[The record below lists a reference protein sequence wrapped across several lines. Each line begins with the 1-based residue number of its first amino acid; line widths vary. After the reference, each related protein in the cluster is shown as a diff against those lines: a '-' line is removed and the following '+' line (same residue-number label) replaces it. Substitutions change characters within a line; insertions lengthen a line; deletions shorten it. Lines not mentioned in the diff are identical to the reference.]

1 MTRFD
6 PYFCVDGIPVS
17 YSLGGKVR
25 NKQVAET
32 YLKKKVKHEENRKKK
47 AEKPYRD
54 EEKNSK
60 TEK

>member
-1 MTRFD
+1 M
-6 PYFCVDGIPVS
+6 
-17 YSLGGKVR
+17 
-25 NKQVAET
+25 
-32 YLKKKVKHEENRKKK
+32 KKKVKHEKNRKKK